1 MMSRNKE
8 MALIH
13 VVEAVDRALVKYSS
27 DNVDVVKNEETG
39 KVDIIYHSRNNSF
52 PIEVGVADAD
62 DIDMAVLSRDLN
74 DRNVGYCW

>member
-1 MMSRNKE
+1 MMSRKKE

-13 VVEAVDRALVKYSS
+13 FVEAVDRALLKYNSE
-27 DNVDVVKNEETG
+27 NVDVVKNIETG
-39 KVDIIYHSRNNSF
+39 KVDIIYHCRNNSF

-62 DIDMAVLSRDLN
+62 HIDMAVLSRDLD